1 MTPRRLLPVLYGTG
15 VAAAAAILAPLLPGL
30 IGAGDRYLL
39 YRDAVSTPRTHV
51 TDTTLGIGDLPPRAV
66 PQDWFLAMVSTVVD
80 GGIVVLAVLAGSLVC
95 AGVGYGR
102 LAARLVSGAGRTG
115 AAAATLVSVW
125 NPYVAERLLQGH
137 WSLLVGYAA
146 LGWILVAVMDLR
158 GRPPLVEPAP
168 SEAAGSSKRRR
179 SASRSRSRVTPLVEP
194 APSEARSRVTPLVEP
209 APSEARSRVE
219 ATRRPDPRAST
230 VQLLQLGGLFA
241 VAGLTPTGSVLAV
254 ITLATALVARPIGLR
269 PTVAV
274 LALWLLSTLPW
285 LLTASISDAP
295 TTSAAAGVEAFGLRS
310 EPWLGPVGTALS
322 LGGIWNADAVP
333 ASRTIGWAA
342 VATLGLLL
350 VVAVG
355 AGHLWRR
362 RAESDP
368 LVRAIAILAAVT
380 AFLLVLSTFGPVRT
394 GLGFV
399 VEHVGGGG
407 LLRDTQKFA
416 ALLVPAVAVC
426 VAAAVAAARR
436 RVPSGFAYAAVAL
449 LAVAPLPDLAWGVG
463 GAVRTVD
470 YPDEWRQVA
479 EIVPPDRGSV
489 ALWPPG
495 TVREYPFAR
504 DPSLDPAARMLRAPV
519 VESGE
524 LRVDGEVID
533 PAGKHAAAVTQVL
546 ESGGSPVALAELG
559 VGWVLVEN
567 DSPPGQLADAGR
579 LVFDGPDL
587 RLYQVGDAADRSADA
602 TDRAIALGAHLVWA
616 ALLIT
621 GLVGLGVG
629 VISGA
634 SRTARRRTSP

>member
-15 VAAAAAILAPLLPGL
+15 VAAAAVILAPLLPGL
-30 IGAGDRYLL
+30 IGAGDQYLL

-80 GGIVVLAVLAGSLVC
+80 GGIVVLAVLAAALVC

-102 LAARLVSGAGRTG
+102 LAARLVPGGGRTG

-125 NPYVAERLLQGH
+125 NPFVAERLLQGH
-137 WSLLVGYAA
+137 WSLLAGYAA

-179 SASRSRSRVTPLVEP
+179 SASRSRSRVP
-194 APSEARSRVTPLVEP
+194 PLVEP

-219 ATRRPDPRAST
+219 ATRRPDARADT
-230 VQLLQLGGLFA
+230 VRILQLGGLFA
-241 VAGLTPTGSVLAV
+241 VAGLTPTGSVLAGV
-254 ITLATALVARPIGLR
+254 VLATALVARPIGLR
-269 PTVAV
+269 PTMAV
-274 LALWLLSTLPW
+274 VALWLLSTVPW
-285 LLTASISDAP
+285 LLTSMITDAA

-333 ASRTIGWAA
+333 ASRSIGWAA

-362 RAESDP
+362 RAELDP
-368 LVRAIAILAAVT
+368 LVPAITVLASVTAIALM
-380 AFLLVLSTFGPVRT
+380 LSTFGPVRT

-399 VEHVGGGG
+399 VEHVGGSG

-436 RVPSGFAYAAVAL
+436 RVPSGFAFAAVAL

-463 GAVRTVD
+463 GAVRAID

-533 PAGKHAAAVTQVL
+533 PAGEHAAAVTRVL
-546 ESGGSPVALAELG
+546 ESGGSPAALAELG

-567 DSPPGQLADAGR
+567 GSPPGQLAAAGR

-587 RLYQVGDAADRSADA
+587 RLYQVGDVVDRSADA